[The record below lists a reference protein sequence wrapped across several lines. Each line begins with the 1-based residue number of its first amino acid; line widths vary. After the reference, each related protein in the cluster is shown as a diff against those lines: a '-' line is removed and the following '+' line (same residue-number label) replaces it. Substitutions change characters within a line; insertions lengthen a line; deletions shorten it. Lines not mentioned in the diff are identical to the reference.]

1 MTTATYRTDGAAD
14 PELYERLM
22 RERYGPLPK
31 LLAELVRPRPEPPVR
46 RRTKMPA
53 LSPTIYEPNPD
64 PKADEHYADLAAG
77 IEEAGIGRPRPARSA
92 EPERIPP
99 FPGATWC
106 KSCDSW
112 CTSQGVCRCNN
123 R

>member
-1 MTTATYRTDGAAD
+1 MTTATYRTDDAAD

-22 RERYGPLPK
+22 HERYGPLPK
-31 LLAELVRPRPEPPVR
+31 LLAELTRPRPEPPVR
-46 RRTKMPA
+46 RRPKMPA
-53 LSPTIYEPNPD
+53 LSPTIHEPNPD
-64 PKADEHYADLAAG
+64 PKADEHYAELAAG
-77 IEEAGIGRPRPARSA
+77 IEEAGIGRPRIAKA
-92 EPERIPP
+92 ERTPP